1 MKAFSPNA
9 PFLYALAGAVIAY
22 VLAQSAFF
30 LYKALRQARALGIKS
45 EVLRRTVFSSALFS
59 IIPALSFLIGV
70 LSLSAFLGLPVPWI
84 RLSVLGAITYELPA
98 AHSTARALGIAT
110 DTLIQSG
117 KDFSA
122 ILWVMTV
129 GILSGLL
136 VILFGLQKM
145 QAGVLKIKAKDKKWG
160 EILISALFMGMISAF
175 VGVLFADVRKG
186 LAGWLPVAVALVS
199 AALMVL
205 MGLLIKKK
213 QIKWLEQ
220 YALPLSMLGGMAAA
234 IPLSQ
239 IMR

>member
-1 MKAFSPNA
+1 MRTFSPNS
-9 PFLYALAGAVIAY
+9 PFLYALAGLVVIY
-22 VLAQSAFF
+22 VLAQSVFF
-30 LYKALRQARALGIKS
+30 MVKALRQARALHIKS
-45 EVLRRTVFSSALFS
+45 EVLKRTVLSSALFS

-110 DTLIQSG
+110 DTLIRSPR
-117 KDFSA
+117 DFSA
-122 ILWVMTV
+122 ILWVMTI

-160 EILISALFMGMISAF
+160 ELLISALFMGMISAF
-175 VGVLFADVRKG
+175 VGVLFADVREG
-186 LAGWLPVAVALVS
+186 LSGWLPVAVALVS
-199 AALMVL
+199 ALLMSVL
-205 MGLLIKKK
+205 GLLIKKRNV
-213 QIKWLEQ
+213 KWLEQ